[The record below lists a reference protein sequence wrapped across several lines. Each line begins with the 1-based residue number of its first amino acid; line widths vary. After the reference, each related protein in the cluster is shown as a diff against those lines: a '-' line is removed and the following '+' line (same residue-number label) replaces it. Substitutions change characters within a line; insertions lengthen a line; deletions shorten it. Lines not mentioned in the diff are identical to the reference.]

1 MAFPAPQGTNALTTN
16 EFYSA
21 LYNAYSLVKTLADG
35 RNFDDSLASKYREEG
50 GMYGDQLVYTDMD
63 ILYAYDWDHNDT
75 NVLAPNMR
83 VKPTQQSIQI
93 DQMKQIGLYTDE
105 YLSKRAWM
113 TSEKYDQFKS
123 VVEAMIGNTKKVFD
137 EKLLEV
143 YVGTHEATGGNQ
155 TFIADVQTAVGTATG
170 EEKNRLE
177 AQTIAKTVG
186 DVFVALNDASNKYN
200 DNGFVKRFSEDEFD
214 IIWNAESYNKILYT
228 DLPTI
233 YHKDNLLKNGKVL
246 PSHYFGDLITSD
258 TTNTADGTS
267 HRAVED
273 CIILTNAAGTTYSSS
288 GAYATRILAGEL
300 LPTGTP
306 IVVPSSPLTY
316 ATSTVGKNINGV
328 QTAIRYNTNV
338 HAYVANPNIVCRIV
352 HKNGLK
358 FASSFETSTEFF
370 NAKNLSKNFYLT
382 WCFAKPEYLKG
393 YPYITV
399 KA

>member
-1 MAFPAPQGTNALTTN
+1 MATFPSLNTN
-16 EFYSA
+16 EFYAA

-35 RNFDDSLASKYREEG
+35 RNFDDGLAAKYREEG

-83 VKPTQQSIQI
+83 VKPTQQAIVI

-143 YVGTHEATGGNQ
+143 YIGTHGAAGADQ
-155 TFIADVQTAVGTATG
+155 TFSADVTTAVGAATG
-170 EEKNRLE
+170 EEASRIE

-186 DVFVALNDASNKYN
+186 DVFVALNDASNKFN
-200 DNGFVKRFSEDEFD
+200 DNGFVKRFSEEEFD
-214 IIWNAESYNKILYT
+214 IIWNAASYNKILYT

-246 PSHYFGDLITSD
+246 PAHYFGTVVSAA
-258 TTNTADGTS
+258 TTANGTT
-267 HRAVED
+267 HRAAED
-273 CIILTNAAGTTYSSS
+273 CIVLTTTAAGTTYSDS
-288 GAYATRILAGEL
+288 GTFATRILAGDL
-300 LPTGTP
+300 LPAGTP
-306 IVVPSSPLTY
+306 ILAPATANTY
-316 ATSTVGKNINGV
+316 KAAAKTVNGV
-328 QTAIRYNTNV
+328 STTIRYNLNGV
-338 HAYVANPNIVCRIV
+338 HAYTADDTIVCRIV

-399 KA
+399 TQA